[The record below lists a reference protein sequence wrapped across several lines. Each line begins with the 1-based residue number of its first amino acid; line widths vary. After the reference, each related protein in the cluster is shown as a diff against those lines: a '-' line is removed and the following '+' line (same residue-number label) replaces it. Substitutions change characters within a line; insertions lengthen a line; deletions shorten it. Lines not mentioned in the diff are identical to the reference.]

1 MVANDSK
8 ADMKKAS
15 IHALSSRFFFHLG
28 IRVATIALTIAV
40 KKKIT
45 VNVSLFWQTL
55 EQVLQKASRKDS
67 LEGRMLIP
75 SS

>member
-1 MVANDSK
+1 
-8 ADMKKAS
+8 
-15 IHALSSRFFFHLG
+15 LS
-28 IRVATIALTIAV
+28 
-40 KKKIT
+40 
-45 VNVSLFWQTL
+45 L